1 MSNDEKVAARSVSG
15 GVKPVKSASRT
26 IELLEL
32 LAERKANPPRLAEI
46 CEALGTPRS
55 STYALLRTLGQ
66 AEWVIDNGSDGYSL
80 GIRAL
85 TVGTAYIDAD
95 PYVRII
101 RPILADLASSLQE
114 TFHLGRVDHGDVVYL
129 LTQQSDRVMRTYSRV
144 GRRLPTTATSLG
156 KAVLAYRPDLIPDE
170 LVVLTEYSI
179 TDRAQL
185 EEELARTRERGYSI
199 DDQENTL
206 GLHCVGF
213 ALPYSDEVTDAIS
226 CSMALS
232 TVTDEHV
239 KEVVTAME
247 EAVSRIVESAP
258 LRG

>member
-66 AEWVIDNGSDGYSL
+66 AAWVIDNGSDGYSL
-80 GIRAL
+80 G
-85 TVGTAYIDAD
+85 IDAD